1 MWKKCIFLP
10 TFYTYYLHRGDR
22 MVVVSTPDYRRNITQ
37 SNTKEIGI
45 NRYRKRDEVPRG
57 FLRTNLPEFPTQENT
72 NINPLSYLIR
82 VPRRNLNTP
91 IKNSNQNLTGTIRQ
105 RGINTYRRNNDL
117 LKRGTA
123 LFGFNSDLYQKTS
136 PGLRLGSQ
144 LFQKNTFRTGQS
156 IFDSSLRNITGLMQQ
171 GIMQY
176 NLIDKTVKSSNTLL
190 RNRAALYLKSSPKLL
205 NASRLFV

>member
-1 MWKKCIFLP
+1 MWKKSIFLP
-10 TFYTYYLHRGDR
+10 TLCTYYLHRGDR

-37 SNTKEIGI
+37 SNTEEIGI

-57 FLRTNLPEFPTQENT
+57 FLRTNFPAFTTQENT
-72 NINPLSYLIR
+72 NINPFSYLIR

-91 IKNSNQNLTGTIRQ
+91 RKNRNQNLAGPTQQ

-117 LKRGTA
+117 FKRGTA
-123 LFGFNSDLYQKTS
+123 LLGFNSDLYQKIS

-144 LFQKNTFRTGQS
+144 LFRKNTQRSGQG
-156 IFDSSLRNITGLMQQ
+156 IFGSSLRNITGLMQQ

-176 NLIDKTVKSSNTLL
+176 NLIDKTTKSSNTLL
-190 RNRAALYLKSSPKLL
+190 RSAADLYLKSNPKLL
-205 NASRLFV
+205 NASQLFV